1 MYRIR
6 NLLVILLAFS
16 FFLPL
21 TSAEDN
27 TYRVEGL
34 PDDLH
39 FETGKAYTVTLTA
52 SNYSAIANVNISVT
66 NGSLSETEDFG
77 ELHNESLLLNGR
89 ADNAIISGGENID
102 SSEIANAILQII
114 PCCKVVPFKED
125 DSYWGEISG
134 IHIYTNQKRMIRVT

>member
-6 NLLVILLAFS
+6 NLLVILLAVT

-21 TSAEDN
+21 TLAEDN

-39 FETGKAYTVTLTA
+39 FESGKAYTVTLTA

-77 ELHNESLLLNGR
+77 DNVLSLNLAFKRING
-89 ADNAIISGGENID
+89 IFF
-102 SSEIANAILQII
+102 L
-114 PCCKVVPFKED
+114 
-125 DSYWGEISG
+125 
-134 IHIYTNQKRMIRVT
+134 